1 MRNSL
6 IMLIAFLGLT
16 ISACVQKNIPMV
28 VKDAFAKDYPN
39 VKATWDKEGDKY
51 EASFKMNEN
60 TMSVLYNEKGLAEE
74 TEMDIKAEMLPTTVK
89 TYIANNFKSEKI
101 KEAAK
106 ITKADGTVI
115 FEAEINGKDHLF
127 TPEGKFIKSVEE

>member
-60 TMSVLYNEKGLAEE
+60 TMSVLYNAKGLAEE

>member
-16 ISACVQKNIPMV
+16 ISACMQKNIPTV
-28 VKDAFAKDYPN
+28 VKDAFSKGYPN
-39 VKATWDKEGDKY
+39 VKAEWDKEGDKY
-51 EASFKMNEN
+51 EAGFKMNGN
-60 TMSVLYNEKGLAEE
+60 TMSVLYNAKGLAEE
-74 TEMDIKAEMLPTTVK
+74 TEMDMKADMLPVTIK
-89 TYIANNFKSEKI
+89 TYITNNFKSEEI

-115 FEAEINGKDHLF
+115 FEAEINGKDYLF